1 MCSSNGEHGPPF
13 VVVTFIPSYRAD
25 VGEVWE
31 LGLGR
36 RQAESLTRDVNW
48 ASCKANSLVRVG
60 ISWGD
65 SRHKSNSL
73 LHAIL
78 KSSWVVH
85 VVPVIIVD
93 VHKCINKTHDRNPM
107 LLASMKHLSDEIIQ
121 YMVFTRVES
130 GFPP

>member
-1 MCSSNGEHGPPF
+1 MTCVPPTVNTAHPLF
-13 VVVTFIPSYRAD
+13 RHLYS
-25 VGEVWE
+25 E
-31 LGLGR
+31 LSCGCWRGLG

-107 LLASMKHLSDEIIQ
+107 LLASMKYLSDEIIQ
-121 YMVFTRVES
+121 YMVFTRVER